1 MSLKWNELKIYQA
14 ELDTI
19 FETNLIYEWA
29 IALYRILILHQ
40 SRYLKG
46 LLLTQSSLLF
56 ICLLFLFPV
65 NLIVYRELQAIDSN
79 SNGLVRVLV
88 ITFCLSI
95 LLLFIFNYYLWSK
108 AKRLKPIA
116 VLLSKVERY
125 NKLIDSFQ
133 LLTRIDRLSR
143 IDINSN
149 PQSVVELKTALH
161 LTKNSLLKSIE
172 LESFIDRQRNSSVK
186 THFHNPEQLLT
197 NLANDLVELSVSE
210 ISHDAEY
217 QQLFTEA
224 VNLGLSVH
232 KEIRKLWSLGKF

>member
-1 MSLKWNELKIYQA
+1 MSLKWNDLKISQA

-29 IALYRILILHQ
+29 IALCRVLILHQ

-65 NLIVYRELQAIDSN
+65 NLIVYRELEAIDSN

-88 ITFCLSI
+88 ITLCFSI

-108 AKRLKPIA
+108 AKQLKPIA

-125 NKLIDSFQ
+125 NKLIASFQ
-133 LLTRIDRLSR
+133 LLTRIDRLSCK
-143 IDINSN
+143 DINYNS
-149 PQSVVELKTALH
+149 QSVVELKTALH

-172 LESFIDRQRNSSVK
+172 LESFVDRQQNSSVK
-186 THFHNPEQLLT
+186 TDFHNPGQLLA
-197 NLANDLVELSVSE
+197 NLADNLVELSASE
-210 ISHDAEY
+210 MSHDEEY

-224 VNLGLSVH
+224 VDLGLSVH
-232 KEIRKLWSLGKF
+232 KEIRKFR